1 MQKYAV
7 IGLGKFG
14 QSVARE
20 LAQSG
25 ADVLAVDIK
34 EDKVREIAT
43 AVSCAVCADLRD
55 PNAAAAI
62 GLAGRDTVI
71 VATSGSLEASV
82 IAVILAREAGASLVL
97 AKAKDDIQSRILEK
111 VGADRVLV
119 PERES
124 GVRVA
129 RSLCSE
135 GMVDLI
141 ELSDRVH
148 LAEVEIQPEWQ
159 GKSLA
164 ALNLRKRLG
173 FNVIGIRGE
182 DGLEVNI
189 DPAKPLPE
197 RGTVLIIADAKRL
210 SQI

>member
-25 ADVLAVDIK
+25 ADVLAVDIN

-55 PNAAAAI
+55 PNAAAEI

-148 LAEVEIQPEWQ
+148 LVEVEIQPEWQ

-189 DPAKPLPE
+189 DPAKPLPG

>member
-25 ADVLAVDIK
+25 ADVLAVDIN

-55 PNAAAAI
+55 PNAAAEI

-148 LAEVEIQPEWQ
+148 LVEVEIQPEWQ
-159 GKSLA
+159 GKSLV

-189 DPAKPLPE
+189 DPAKPLPG

>member
-25 ADVLAVDIK
+25 ADVLAVDIN

-148 LAEVEIQPEWQ
+148 LVEVEIQPEWQ

-189 DPAKPLPE
+189 DPAKPLPG

>member
-7 IGLGKFG
+7 RGLGKFG

-25 ADVLAVDIK
+25 ADVLAVDIN

-55 PNAAAAI
+55 PNAAAEI

-148 LAEVEIQPEWQ
+148 LVEVEIQPEWQ

-189 DPAKPLPE
+189 DPAKPLPG

>member
-20 LAQSG
+20 LSQLG

-43 AVSCAVCADLRD
+43 AVSCAVCADLRE

-148 LAEVEIQPEWQ
+148 LVEVEIQPEWQ

-189 DPAKPLPE
+189 DPAKPLPG

>member
-25 ADVLAVDIK
+25 ADVLAVDIN

-55 PNAAAAI
+55 PNAAAAL

-82 IAVILAREAGASLVL
+82 IAVILARVAGASLVL
-97 AKAKDDIQSRILEK
+97 A
-111 VGADRVLV
+111 
-119 PERES
+119 
-124 GVRVA
+124 
-129 RSLCSE
+129 
-135 GMVDLI
+135 
-141 ELSDRVH
+141 
-148 LAEVEIQPEWQ
+148 
-159 GKSLA
+159 
-164 ALNLRKRLG
+164 
-173 FNVIGIRGE
+173 
-182 DGLEVNI
+182 
-189 DPAKPLPE
+189 
-197 RGTVLIIADAKRL
+197 
-210 SQI
+210 

>member
-20 LAQSG
+20 LAQLG
-25 ADVLAVDIK
+25 ADVLAVDIN

-43 AVSCAVCADLRD
+43 AVSCAVCADLRE

-148 LAEVEIQPEWQ
+148 LVEVEIQPEWQ

-189 DPAKPLPE
+189 DPAKPLPG

>member
-25 ADVLAVDIK
+25 ADVLAVDIN

-82 IAVILAREAGASLVL
+82 IAVILARDAGASLVL

-148 LAEVEIQPEWQ
+148 LVEVEIQPEWQ

-189 DPAKPLPE
+189 DPAKPLPG

>member
-7 IGLGKFG
+7 IGLGIFG

-25 ADVLAVDIK
+25 ADVLAVDIN

-148 LAEVEIQPEWQ
+148 LVEVEIQPEWQ

-189 DPAKPLPE
+189 DPAKPLPG